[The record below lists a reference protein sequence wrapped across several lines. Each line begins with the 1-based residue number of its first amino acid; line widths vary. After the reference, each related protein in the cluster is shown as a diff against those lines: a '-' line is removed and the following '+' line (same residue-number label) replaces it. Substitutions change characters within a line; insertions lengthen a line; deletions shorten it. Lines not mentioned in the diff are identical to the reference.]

1 MNLGERQNAV
11 KTRVKE
17 AIIESPLNSKKVAGN
32 CKIKPEYFYKL
43 LSIDSGKILN
53 EEVVRNI
60 ADVINADFEILWY
73 GEKQIT
79 ESSVEYDSDYA
90 RTPLSVE
97 QFIEK
102 FVKTENLDQED
113 IAFLNSLYSRGSKL
127 DKVPAKSMMNMLKA
141 FRENAKAPR
150 GEEGG
155 KLSLPDQIQ
164 NPSDLDSGEAG

>member
-1 MNLGERQNAV
+1 MNLEERQRAV
-11 KTRVKE
+11 KTRVKD
-17 AIIESPLNSKKVAGN
+17 AIIESGFNSKKVAEK

-43 LSIDSGKILN
+43 LSFDSGKILN

-60 ADVINADFEILWY
+60 ADAINADFEILWS

-79 ESSVEYDSDYA
+79 ESHIEYNSDYA
-90 RTPLSVE
+90 RTPLSIE

-102 FVKTENLDQED
+102 FDKTENLDEED

-141 FRENAKAPR
+141 FRENAK
-150 GEEGG
+150 
-155 KLSLPDQIQ
+155 
-164 NPSDLDSGEAG
+164 